1 MRGEMGLIDEN
12 FRRHPVKYVLQ
23 CGLAGLTMAA
33 VLLFLDALS
42 HTAIVASLG
51 ASFFIAFT
59 MPKTQAS
66 KPRPLIGGYLIGMST
81 GSLCSMLAD
90 ICTFMGG
97 SYILF
102 GALAVGVAIFLMVV
116 TNTEHAPA
124 AGIAL
129 GLVINEWDGW
139 TLLFILGAVVFLT
152 VVKRLLRSVLIN
164 LI

>member
-1 MRGEMGLIDEN
+1 
-12 FRRHPVKYVLQ
+12 
-23 CGLAGLTMAA
+23 MAA
-33 VLLFLDALS
+33 VLAFLDALA

-66 KPRPLIGGYLIGMST
+66 KPRPLIGGYLIGIST
-81 GSLCSMLAD
+81 GSLCSMLAS
-90 ICTFMGG
+90 TFIVEG
-97 SYILF
+97 SYVIF

-129 GLVINEWDGW
+129 GLVINKWDHW